1 MAPNNKKAKIFIVD
15 DDKFLLDMYSL
26 KFTEQGFA
34 VETSLSSDE
43 ALQKLKNKDSA
54 PDVLL
59 LDIVMPSMDGF
70 ELLSKIKEES
80 LVPGAFIIFLSNLG
94 ESQEIEKAKS
104 MGVDGYIIKAS
115 RTPSEVVEKVV
126 ELLATKKN

>member
-1 MAPNNKKAKIFIVD
+1 MASNDKKVKIFIVD
-15 DDKFLLDMYSL
+15 DDKFLLDMYSI
-26 KFTEQGFA
+26 KFIEQGFD

-43 ALQKLKNKDSA
+43 ALQKLRDGSVA
-54 PDVLL
+54 PVALL

-70 ELLSKIKEES
+70 ELLKKIKEES

-94 ESQEIEKAKS
+94 ESQEIERAKS

-126 ELLATKKN
+126 ELLATKKS